1 MSGST
6 EEYNKQLLN
15 RQIEISEWTYNDRM
29 ETLFVFQIL
38 FISLMIVAL
47 LMYLKVA
54 GMVGGAFV
62 GYAIFLLL
70 FIVVIIITNRAMYTN
85 KIRDKRVWNK
95 RQFDQDNHLDSPI
108 KRGDPSYQ
116 VYIDAVRAKY
126 GSPPPQ
132 DICSTCPNS
141 KGQ

>member
-6 EEYNKQLLN
+6 EEYNKQLMN
-15 RQIEISEWTYNDRM
+15 RQIEISEWTYNNRM

-38 FISLMIVAL
+38 FISLMIVAI

-62 GYAIFLLL
+62 GYAIGLLL
-70 FIVVIIITNRAMYTN
+70 LIVVIIITNRAMYTN

-95 RQFDQDNHLDSPI
+95 RQFEDDNKLDSPV
-108 KRGDPSYQ
+108 KRGDPAYQ
-116 VYIDAVRAKY
+116 EYIDSIRARY
-126 GSPPPQ
+126 GTPPPM
-132 DICSTCPNS
+132 DVCSVCPNS
-141 KGQ
+141 RGQ

>member
-15 RQIEISEWTYNDRM
+15 RQIEISEWTYNNRM

-70 FIVVIIITNRAMYTN
+70 LIVVIIITNRAMYTN
-85 KIRDKRVWNK
+85 KIRDKRTWNK
-95 RQFDQDNHLDSPI
+95 RQFEQDNHLDSPI

-116 VYIDAVRAKY
+116 EYIDAVRARY
-126 GSPPPQ
+126 GEPPPQ
-132 DICSTCPNS
+132 DVCSACPAS
-141 KGQ
+141 KS

>member
-6 EEYNKQLLN
+6 EDYNKQLLN

-38 FISLMIVAL
+38 FISLMIVAI

-70 FIVVIIITNRAMYTN
+70 LIVVIIITNRAMYTN
-85 KIRDKRVWNK
+85 KIRDKRTWNK
-95 RQFDQDNHLDSPI
+95 RKFDQDNHLESPV

-116 VYIDAVRAKY
+116 AYIDAVRGKY
-126 GSPPPQ
+126 GGPPPQ
-132 DICSTCPNS
+132 DPCSACSSYKT
-141 KGQ
+141 Q